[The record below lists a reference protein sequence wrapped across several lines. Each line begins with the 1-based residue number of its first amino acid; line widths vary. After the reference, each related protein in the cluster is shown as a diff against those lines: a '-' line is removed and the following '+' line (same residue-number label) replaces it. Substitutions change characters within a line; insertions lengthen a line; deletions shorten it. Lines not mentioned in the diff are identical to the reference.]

1 MSTTFILGGARSG
14 KSRLAQELAAKL
26 GKKVLF
32 VATGEPRDE
41 EMRAR
46 ILSHQK
52 SRPATWRTL
61 EAPTGLAK
69 AISKE
74 IGDAQVVIIDCIT
87 LLVSNLMGDEN
98 VDAETLEKR
107 VNAELK
113 SLTSLMQKISVRF
126 IIVSNEL
133 GLGLVPP
140 YPAGRVYRD
149 ALGVANQ
156 MLARQAD
163 KVYFMVAGIAIPLKG
178 EPG

>member
-98 VDAETLEKR
+98 VDAEMLEKR

-113 SLTSLMQKISVRF
+113 SLTSLMQKSSVRF

-163 KVYFMVAGIAIPLKG
+163 EVYFMVAGIAITLKG
-178 EPG
+178 ERS

>member
-14 KSRLAQELAAKL
+14 KSRLAQELAAKP
-26 GKKVLF
+26 GKRVLF

-87 LLVSNLMGDEN
+87 LLVSNLMGDEDI
-98 VDAETLEKR
+98 DAETLEKR

-113 SLTSLMQKISVRF
+113 ALTSLMKRSSVRF

-163 KVYFMVAGIAIPLKG
+163 EVYFMVAGIAITLKG
-178 EPG
+178 EQS